1 MLTEDMIL
9 TVKGGELLLR
19 NPREEDAQM
28 LLDYLKV
35 TCGESRYLA
44 KEPEEI
50 TMTIE
55 EEEAFIRKQN
65 DSGNSVMLLG
75 FLNGRHVGNGSLMGN
90 GLLRYRHRVSM
101 GIALYQEFT
110 GLGIGRAMI
119 GALLGIAG
127 EKGIEQ
133 VELEVVKDNERAI
146 RLYQDMGFEIRGIFP
161 NNMKYKDGSYA
172 DAYWMV
178 KIPVQGV
185 CGNA

>member
-1 MLTEDMIL
+1 MRIEDKIL

-19 NPREEDAQM
+19 NPREEDARM
-28 LLDYLKV
+28 LIDYLKI
-35 TCGESRYLA
+35 TCGETRYLV

-50 TMTIE
+50 TMTLE

-65 DSGNSVMLLG
+65 DSENSLILLG
-75 FLNGRHVGNGSLMGN
+75 FLNGRYVGNCSLMGN
-90 GLLRYRHRVSM
+90 GPLRYRHRVSM

-119 GALLGIAG
+119 GALLKIAG
-127 EKGIEQ
+127 QKGFEQ

-146 RLYQDMGFEIRGIFP
+146 RLYREMGFEICGTFP

-172 DAYWMV
+172 DAYYMV
-178 KIPVQGV
+178 RRLT
-185 CGNA
+185 

>member
-1 MLTEDMIL
+1 MRIEDKIL
-9 TVKGGELLLR
+9 TVNGGELLLR
-19 NPREEDAQM
+19 NPREEDARM
-28 LLDYLKV
+28 LIDYLKI
-35 TCGESRYLA
+35 TCGETRYLV

-50 TMTIE
+50 TMTLE

-65 DSGNSVMLLG
+65 DSENSLILLG
-75 FLNGRHVGNGSLMGN
+75 FLNGRYVGNCSLMGK
-90 GLLRYRHRVSM
+90 GPLRYRHRVSM

-119 GALLGIAG
+119 GALLKIAG
-127 EKGIEQ
+127 EKGFEQ

-146 RLYQDMGFEIRGIFP
+146 RLYREMGFEICGTFP

-178 KIPVQGV
+178 RRLT
-185 CGNA
+185 

>member
-1 MLTEDMIL
+1 MRIEDKIL
-9 TVKGGELLLR
+9 TVNGGELLLR
-19 NPREEDAQM
+19 NPREEDARM
-28 LLDYLKV
+28 LINYLKI
-35 TCGESRYLA
+35 TCGETRYLV

-50 TMTIE
+50 TMTLE

-65 DSGNSVMLLG
+65 DSENSLILLG
-75 FLNGRHVGNGSLMGN
+75 FLNGRYVGNCSLMGK
-90 GLLRYRHRVSM
+90 GPLRYRHRVSM

-119 GALLGIAG
+119 GALLKIAG
-127 EKGIEQ
+127 EKGFEQ

-146 RLYQDMGFEIRGIFP
+146 RLYREMGFEICGTFP

-178 KIPVQGV
+178 RRLT
-185 CGNA
+185 

>member
-1 MLTEDMIL
+1 MRTEDMIL
-9 TVKGGELLLR
+9 TIKGGELLLR
-19 NPREEDAQM
+19 NPREEDARM

-35 TCGESRYLA
+35 TCGETRYLV

-50 TMTIE
+50 TMTLE

-65 DSGNSVMLLG
+65 DSENSVMLLG
-75 FLNGRHVGNGSLMGN
+75 FLNGRYVGNCSLMGN
-90 GLLRYRHRVSM
+90 GPLRYRHRVSM

-119 GALLGIAG
+119 GTLFKIAG
-127 EKGIEQ
+127 EKGFEQ
-133 VELEVVKDNERAI
+133 VELEVVKDNVRAV
-146 RLYQDMGFEIRGIFP
+146 RLYQDMGFEICGTFP

-178 KIPVQGV
+178 KRLT
-185 CGNA
+185 

>member
-1 MLTEDMIL
+1 MRIEDKIL

-19 NPREEDAQM
+19 NPREEDARM
-28 LLDYLKV
+28 LINYLKV
-35 TCGESRYLA
+35 ICGETRYLV

-50 TMTIE
+50 TMTLE

-65 DSGNSVMLLG
+65 DSENSLILLG
-75 FLNGRHVGNGSLMGN
+75 FLNGRYVGNCSLMGN
-90 GLLRYRHRVSM
+90 GPLRYRHRVSM

-119 GALLGIAG
+119 GALLKIAG
-127 EKGIEQ
+127 EKGFEQ

-146 RLYQDMGFEIRGIFP
+146 RLYREMGFEICGTFP

-172 DAYWMV
+172 DAYYMV
-178 KIPVQGV
+178 RRLT
-185 CGNA
+185 